1 MLPQLQHLR
10 QQHQPREPW
19 ASELGELGSG
29 YDAAH
34 SHTAKVARMKPRFL
48 DHLGV
53 GDESVAASVS
63 GLVAPLLPQAIGSL
77 CCYFDIAVF
86 KTL

>member
-1 MLPQLQHLR
+1 
-10 QQHQPREPW
+10 
-19 ASELGELGSG
+19 
-29 YDAAH
+29 
-34 SHTAKVARMKPRFL
+34 MKPRFL

-63 GLVAPLLPQAIGSL
+63 GLVAPLLPQVIGSL